1 MTKNE
6 IQIDQVRKYLAHLSL
21 QARRHL
27 LAETERLQAHGA
39 DMPGAGIILA
49 ELRREFRATGS
60 AHSGVGNSSRHFF
73 QPLELLLVDSALEH
87 ATAGQISREFLSS
100 IWEWISLVA
109 LPRLADD
116 YTNTMKHL
124 IAADNRQEAKQV
136 ALTFQTKVARSL
148 ASALASTNGVERVR
162 SELTVYTGSRA
173 IFDDLSKVLCC
184 LQARDALVEF
194 AKALPAKIEKF
205 EGKTFATVVEL
216 LKAFTA
222 SHPEAMPFALTL
234 MAKHLRTPWQLVRL
248 ATKMAK
254 SKNPTDIAAT
264 PWAIAVSM
272 VLEQIDE
279 RRLALCH
286 ALKDGHVVIA
296 KDILVDIY
304 EIEHALRVRIDRI
317 EESEWGRRLDELMKA
332 VATPV
337 DAEIHSISGPLRH
350 ILGSPALHRHD
361 NLTGRLTFLAWKGH
375 DLLAE
380 GAAYCKKLVN

>member
-1 MTKNE
+1 MTNHE
-6 IQIDQVRKYLAHLSL
+6 IQIDQVREYIAQLTS

-27 LAETERLQAHGA
+27 LAEIERLQAHGDNMPAA
-39 DMPGAGIILA
+39 DIILA
-49 ELRREFRATGS
+49 ELRRDLRAPGGT
-60 AHSGVGNSSRHFF
+60 HFGVGNSSRYFF
-73 QPLELLLVDSALEH
+73 QPLELLLVDPALEH
-87 ATAGQISREFLSS
+87 ATSGQISREFLSS

-109 LPRLADD
+109 LPRMAED

-136 ALTFQTKVARSL
+136 ALTFQTKVAKSL
-148 ASALASTNGVERVR
+148 ASALASANGVERVR
-162 SELTVYTGSRA
+162 SELTVYTSSPA

-184 LQARDALVEF
+184 LQARDALAEF
-194 AKALPAKIEKF
+194 GKALPARIEKF
-205 EGKTFATVVEL
+205 EGEPFATVVAL
-216 LKAFTA
+216 LKAFTVG
-222 SHPEAMPFALTL
+222 HPGAMPFAITL
-234 MAKHLRTPWQLVRL
+234 IARHLRTPWQLVRL

-254 SKNPTDIAAT
+254 SKDPTDIAAT

-272 VLEQIDE
+272 VLEQINE

-296 KDILVDIY
+296 KDILVDLY
-304 EIEHALRVRIDRI
+304 EIEYALRVRIDRI
-317 EESEWGRRLDELMKA
+317 DESEWGRRLGELMKA

-337 DAEIHSISGPLRH
+337 DAEIHSISAPLRH